1 MSRTFMRGKRGKP
14 KLLFIRDIYRDIY
27 SGRFQ
32 FRKKKE
38 KIREE
43 WGKRKTEEKKERKD
57 EKGKKR
63 REKREAK
70 NGIVVKKRENILFPC
85 FIKALMTA
93 IKSPQKN
100 REEFQGGGKDVS
112 GWL

>member
-1 MSRTFMRGKRGKP
+1 MK
-14 KLLFIRDIYRDIY
+14 
-27 SGRFQ
+27 
-32 FRKKKE
+32 
-38 KIREE
+38 
-43 WGKRKTEEKKERKD
+43 
-57 EKGKKR
+57 KGKKR

-100 REEFQGGGKDVS
+100 REEFQTFSRRGEGCFWVVIIYTPGYIIKPNNIS
-112 GWL
+112 EYI